1 MIEENSASP
10 SVIEKAKL
18 KRVPNSFCVV
28 QVRASE
34 FVMKPVRSLFSS
46 FKGESENEGNA
57 NNVGSS

>member
-1 MIEENSASP
+1 MVEENSASP

-18 KRVPNSFCVV
+18 KRVPNSFSV

-46 FKGESENEGNA
+46 FKGSENEGNA
-57 NNVGSS
+57 NNVDSS

>member
-18 KRVPNSFCVV
+18 KRVPNSFCV

>member
-1 MIEENSASP
+1 VIEENSASP

-46 FKGESENEGNA
+46 FKESENEGNA